1 MKLDEILGNASQP
14 SESPQPTATK
24 PSSSV
29 KGVYKLDDILSITA
43 QPQEQPLSVP
53 KVPKENGQVLPMP
66 TTPQYKNWSDL
77 TTKQQAVTGAKRFG
91 YGVETGLATGIASAI
106 ESASRGK
113 DYAFG
118 TFKDLANPT
127 TIDFVNSSP
136 TANTTPAYSVTK
148 DGKTRSAK
156 QTELA
161 TDTELDKKIKNL
173 ATVYSNFGED
183 TADQVVK
190 AKQDVGL
197 DPKDTIVDQVFQGV
211 GSMLPFVAT
220 GYVTKVASTA
230 LGLGKYA
237 STIAT
242 GANVITESLMEASDA
257 YKSAKANGATDEE
270 AYKTFE
276 NVGATNVALIGIT
289 DKLGGIFE
297 DTAYKGVKK
306 LFKAGFSGFME
317 GGQEAVQQMTSNFN
331 TGRPILEGVKDS
343 FIVGALLGTPASYA
357 LDFGIDEHLSD
368 KDKEV
373 AKEKIDA
380 TDASPENK
388 EIAKA
393 IVDGT
398 ATDEQVTQALINTVQ
413 KDSFGVVLDADAIK
427 ALEADIK
434 DNIEQGF
441 DTAKIAND
449 LVDAGIKMTDATTI
463 IAGVVDKLKTN
474 DLKEVVKQD
483 AQPYIEATK
492 KAEEEMKKK
501 NEQAVREAQQ
511 VEMEKQQEK
520 TLKTLSEPR
529 QMAMDEI
536 NFYLDDAKAG
546 QRIFIP
552 EATSSDYNV
561 VGVPSSFPSWLPE
574 NMRSRKVFDQLK
586 PYWQKQER
594 PSNRTPRLQA
604 LYDKFQEH
612 VNKKEADYQKDI
624 DARMSAQK
632 EDVEFKKQAPKR
644 DGGREIEVIKDFQ
657 KRYKVNFPTF
667 FVNKII
673 LGEKTKLD
681 PRSADLA
688 EGVTDGNA
696 IAIAYDAI
704 VSTGRHELV
713 HLMLRNLDVF
723 PQLKGITMEDIL
735 EAKKQELIKE
745 GRYKKGMNVEEEL
758 ALDIENYE
766 NKSYKPK
773 TTILGKFYQALV
785 DMVQGLR
792 KLIVKSNGD
801 VIRDYYDA
809 ILYGKTNRQYEIEL
823 ENKTKIIKYLID
835 DVLDYTPHFAQKRT
849 LSISNG
855 ITSIDFKTKKP
866 AMREVTGLDQVRI
879 NYFASHMDQE
889 DAKVLEDFVLAHDE
903 NQQIKPR
910 ENEPISKAEVRAI
923 DYFENGLK
931 LPSMKPEKMASIS
944 VAILDQY
951 YATTPKVNVW
961 NEQPKFKE
969 AVDKVS
975 EIYKESGDLT
985 TKILK
990 DLEGKRTVSKQY
1002 IKDSLKR
1009 DGIKQSER
1017 ALIED
1022 LFIFFGDIVNVK
1034 DFAGAVKDELLPLVR
1049 KDVGSEYESITLPD
1063 DMRGDVAEYS
1073 AHVYESPIKTSAGGV
1088 HFGNVQDAMGGNE
1101 IQNYFGHTRIE
1112 DMADK
1117 KLRRVIEVQSDL
1129 YQKGRLEKEATD
1141 YTIQDGDNMKL
1152 LDRVERRKKEFNKL
1166 SQYND
1171 PTAHF
1176 RMIREEIRRASLD
1189 GKTKLQFPTGETAM
1203 KIEGLGDNTRWW
1215 DVSDPNTA
1223 HEITTTDLKVG
1234 KSVRDGVNDWII
1246 TYVFGDGKFKAVQKD
1261 AYDEFKE
1268 NPNAYPL
1275 GLDPHTEQFDISGK
1289 VDTNNP
1295 IYKFYEKEVAKYLKN
1310 NYKAETVT
1318 DAQGVTWNEIKI
1330 TPEQKGAVLAF
1341 KERVSR
1347 QENEDYIKKYYPR
1360 YYAVLKSKL
1369 APEKVSRA
1377 YERAKSRLRDA
1388 FQADVTYTP
1397 IRIADQMAKAFEV
1410 VKQDPEYAVRVA
1422 MGLDMPPLD
1431 VTDTAISLAVAE
1443 TAKEQGNF
1451 QQQADAERERS
1462 LRQTRRG
1469 QEIVMENGRVD
1480 ENSPEFF
1487 IKQVLNRRKELI
1499 AQKYRPFMN
1508 KAKPFNDVLDEVKS
1522 NKVKKNKK
1530 IKTDLEL
1537 KVEDFNS
1544 FLEDLAC

>member
-1 MKLDEILGNASQP
+1 MKLDEILGTS
-14 SESPQPTATK
+14 SPVEQADAPTATTQPK
-24 PSSSV
+24 AQK
-29 KGVYKLDDILSITA
+29 KGGIYTLDEILGISA

-53 KVPKENGQVLPMP
+53 KVPKANGQILPMQ
-66 TTPQYKNWSDL
+66 TTPQYKKWDEL
-77 TTKQQAVTGAKRFG
+77 TTKQQTVMGAKRFG
-91 YGVETGLATGIASAI
+91 FNVEQGLSTGVGSAI
-106 ESASRGK
+106 ESISRGK
-113 DYAFG
+113 DYLVGA
-118 TFKDLANPT
+118 FKDFANPT
-127 TIDFVNSSP
+127 TIDYVTDQNKTTTS
-136 TANTTPAYSVTK
+136 TPAFSTTK
-148 DGKTRSAK
+148 IGQVRTAK
-156 QTELA
+156 ETELA
-161 TDTELDKKIKNL
+161 TDTELDKKIKEV
-173 ATVYSNFGED
+173 AKIYSDFGNDMSGKLQEE
-183 TADQVVK
+183 K
-190 AKQDVGL
+190 AKLGI
-197 DPKDTIVDQVFQGV
+197 DPNDTLVDQVFQGV

-230 LGLGKYA
+230 IGLGKYA
-237 STIAT
+237 STVAT
-242 GANVITESLMEASDA
+242 GANVITESLMEASEA
-257 YKSAKANGATDEE
+257 YKSAKADGKTDEE
-270 AYKTFE
+270 AYKAFE
-276 NVGATNVALIGIT
+276 NVGATNALLIGVT

-306 LFKAGFSGFME
+306 LFKAGFSGLME

-331 TGRPILEGVKDS
+331 TGKPILDGVKES

-368 KDKEV
+368 KEKEA

-398 ATDEQVTQALINTVQ
+398 ATDEQVAQALITTVQ
-413 KDSFGVVLDADAIK
+413 KDTFGVVLDADAIK
-427 ALEADIK
+427 ALEEDIK
-434 DNIEQGF
+434 DNIEKGF
-441 DTAKIAND
+441 SEVELANY
-449 LVDAGIKMTDATTI
+449 LVDSGVKMTDATTI
-463 IAGVVDKLKTN
+463 IAGVVDEIRGN

-492 KAEEEMKKK
+492 KAEEKMKKK

-511 VEMEKQQEK
+511 IEMEKQQEK
-520 TLKTLSEPR
+520 TIKTLSEPR

-536 NFYLDDAKAG
+536 SFYLDDAKAG

-552 EATSSDYNV
+552 EATSSDYKM

-574 NMRSRKVFDQLK
+574 NMRSRKVFNQLK
-586 PYWQKQER
+586 PYWEKQER

-612 VNKKEADYQKDI
+612 VDKKEADYQKDI
-624 DARMSAQK
+624 DARMSVQK
-632 EDVEFKKQAPKR
+632 EDVEFKKQAPTR

-657 KRYKVNFPTF
+657 KRYKVNFPIF

-681 PRSADLA
+681 PRSAELA

-809 ILYGKTNRQYEIEL
+809 ILYGETNRQYQIEL
-823 ENKTKIIKYLID
+823 ENKTNITKYLIN
-835 DVLDYTPHFAQKRT
+835 DVLDYSPYLNRKRT

-855 ITSIDFKTKKP
+855 ITSVDFKTKKP
-866 AMREVTGLDQVRI
+866 AIKAVTGLDQVRI

-889 DAKVLEDFVLAHDE
+889 DAKVLEDYVMKYEE
-903 NQQIKPR
+903 NLQIPPR
-910 ENEPISKAEVRAI
+910 KNEPISKEEAKAI
-923 DYFENGLK
+923 EYFNEGLK
-931 LPSMKPEKMASIS
+931 LYDKKPEEMASIS

-969 AVDKVS
+969 MIDKTMEVVNEAKEKNLPITITKKLNDEVS
-975 EIYKESGDLT
+975 YENIQG
-985 TKILK
+985 
-990 DLEGKRTVSKQY
+990 GKVEKP
-1002 IKDSLKR
+1002 
-1009 DGIKQSER
+1009 SE
-1017 ALIED
+1017 AKNV
-1022 LFIFFGDIVNVK
+1022 IFFK
-1034 DFAGAVKDELLPLVR
+1034 
-1049 KDVGSEYESITLPD
+1049 
-1063 DMRGDVAEYS
+1063 
-1073 AHVYESPIKTSAGGV
+1073 
-1088 HFGNVQDAMGGNE
+1088 
-1101 IQNYFGHTRIE
+1101 
-1112 DMADK
+1112 
-1117 KLRRVIEVQSDL
+1117 
-1129 YQKGRLEKEATD
+1129 EK
-1141 YTIQDGDNMKL
+1141 
-1152 LDRVERRKKEFNKL
+1152 
-1166 SQYND
+1166 
-1171 PTAHF
+1171 
-1176 RMIREEIRRASLD
+1176 
-1189 GKTKLQFPTGETAM
+1189 
-1203 KIEGLGDNTRWW
+1203 
-1215 DVSDPNTA
+1215 
-1223 HEITTTDLKVG
+1223 
-1234 KSVRDGVNDWII
+1234 
-1246 TYVFGDGKFKAVQKD
+1246 
-1261 AYDEFKE
+1261 
-1268 NPNAYPL
+1268 
-1275 GLDPHTEQFDISGK
+1275 
-1289 VDTNNP
+1289 
-1295 IYKFYEKEVAKYLKN
+1295 
-1310 NYKAETVT
+1310 
-1318 DAQGVTWNEIKI
+1318 
-1330 TPEQKGAVLAF
+1330 
-1341 KERVSR
+1341 VSR
-1347 QENEDYIKKYYPR
+1347 QENEDYIKKYFPR

-1369 APEKVSRA
+1369 APERVSRA
-1377 YERAKSRLRDA
+1377 YERAKSRLGDA
-1388 FQADVTYTP
+1388 FQFDVTYTP

-1499 AQKYRPFMN
+1499 AQKYKPFMN